1 MDVRYVFLH
10 PSASHIAGF
19 RYTEP
24 ENKTGCV
31 CMFPSFTKKK
41 TFSNSKEVEGPSIMY
56 EDRKTNKSALA

>member
-24 ENKTGCV
+24 ENKTGSV
-31 CMFPSFTKKK
+31 WMFPAFIKKR
-41 TFSNSKEVEGPSIMY
+41 TFSNSKEVEGPGIY
-56 EDRKTNKSALA
+56 VL

>member
-24 ENKTGCV
+24 ENKTGNV
-31 CMFPSFTKKK
+31 RMFPAFIKKK
-41 TFSNSKEVEGPSIMY
+41 RSFSNSMEVEGPSSY
-56 EDRKTNKSALA
+56 VL